1 MAYVRKTQE
10 LVDGIRDQVR
20 TMSKAAREPY
30 SDSDP
35 AAGTPEYEILR
46 EAAIDASFADAPH
59 LKGKL
64 PEAWLGRPHRVRGY
78 ISKDGQRVASFD
90 LRSTEA
96 NPIYLSPS
104 DRSSW
109 ADVHMKY
116 ENLSERAQ
124 AWVDGAA
131 ARKATYESIKE
142 KFNVVE
148 KQLRDYM
155 SAHSSLNTALKE
167 LPDLEMYVPDRFM
180 RKYRAAAEPRA
191 KAPKPTNVQD
201 LNIDVDA
208 LAAAAITHR
217 ITQRSA

>member
-46 EAAIDASFADAPH
+46 EAVIDASYADAPH
-59 LKGKL
+59 LKSKIPDSWCGK
-64 PEAWLGRPHRVRGY
+64 PSRVNCHVN
-78 ISKDGQRVASFD
+78 KDGQRVARFTIMPTD
-90 LRSTEA
+90 A
-96 NPIYLSPS
+96 YPIQLSPS

-109 ADVHMKY
+109 ADVQMKY
-116 ENLSERAQ
+116 DDLSERAK
-124 AWVDGAA
+124 AWVDGLSE
-131 ARKATYESIKE
+131 RKATYNSIKE